1 MFEGTRK
8 MMELLEELG
17 PRKVLV
23 AGIELYL
30 EVNNSILGFEEIRI
44 SFKPQMKS
52 PGLKAY
58 VFYFTCFGV
67 QVSLL
72 GHIVDCPVSLCRPIC
87 ISIRC
92 E

>member
-30 EVNNSILGFEEIRI
+30 EVNNSILGF
-44 SFKPQMKS
+44 
-52 PGLKAY
+52 
-58 VFYFTCFGV
+58 
-67 QVSLL
+67 
-72 GHIVDCPVSLCRPIC
+72 
-87 ISIRC
+87 
-92 E
+92 